1 MEKETSQKT
10 IDLWRRNFAFYL
22 LNKNLKSIQVTL
34 SLHILTWGII
44 DKIKRE
50 SQLSLIKTEFHNL
63 KQLETFKLIKDFQRH
78 FQKRSEGQILPWD
91 IQKTFQLQSIELHF
105 KKWKKLQ
112 TLLSLIKISLLW
124 ESISDLGMTEKC

>member
-22 LNKNLKSIQVTL
+22 LNKNFKSTQATL
-34 SLHILTWGII
+34 SLLILTWELI
-44 DKIKRE
+44 DKIKKE
-50 SQLSLIKTEFHNL
+50 SQLSHTKTEFHNL
-63 KQLETFKLIKDFQRH
+63 KQLETFKLIRDFQRH
-78 FQKRSEGQILPWD
+78 FQKRSDEQISQWD
-91 IQKTFQLQSIELHF
+91 IRKTSQLQNIESHF

-112 TLLSLIKISLLW
+112 TFPSLIKISLLW

>member
-22 LNKNLKSIQVTL
+22 LNKNFKSTQATL
-34 SLHILTWGII
+34 SLLILTWELI
-44 DKIKRE
+44 DKIKKE
-50 SQLSLIKTEFHNL
+50 SQLSHIKTEFHNL
-63 KQLETFKLIKDFQRH
+63 KQLETFKLIRDFQRH
-78 FQKRSEGQILPWD
+78 FQKRSDEQISQWD
-91 IQKTFQLQSIELHF
+91 IRKTSQLQSIESHF

-112 TLLSLIKISLLW
+112 AFPSLIKISLLW